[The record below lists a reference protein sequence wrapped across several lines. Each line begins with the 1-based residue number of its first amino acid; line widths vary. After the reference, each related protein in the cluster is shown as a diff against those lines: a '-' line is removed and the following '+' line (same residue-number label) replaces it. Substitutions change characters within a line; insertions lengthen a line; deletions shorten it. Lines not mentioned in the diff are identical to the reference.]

1 MKKKKKLYIYLSSE
15 GYEKSHRI
23 YQQSCGTG
31 NTKKSDVKAT
41 QQWHAE
47 VFLKC
52 LMFAK

>member
-1 MKKKKKLYIYLSSE
+1 MKKKLYIYLSSE

-41 QQWHAE
+41 
-47 VFLKC
+47 
-52 LMFAK
+52 